1 MLLQI
6 LLIKLLIMTDTQTIK
21 LAQFLKWV
29 GAAATGGEA
38 KLMIQGGIVKV
49 NDEIETRRARQL
61 VAGDYVLVQ
70 GKIYQVQW

>member
-1 MLLQI
+1 MPLQI